1 MTCIAG
7 RLGVEWLSLEST
19 FGHPGGVVA
28 ELSESAEREARERAQ
43 FEVLVSRLAT
53 QLIAQAP
60 DAVESRVAEALSAV
74 GTFAQVD
81 RSFLYRTVENGAA
94 YELTAEY
101 AAAGLSLLRDVEVF
115 RRLPVQLLPVQVLEQ
130 LESGREVMLPQTRG
144 LFGGSLQ
151 EAVEAKPG
159 RGVLLLPIRTGDELF
174 GLVGLASNRSESQW
188 PAWQVDLVRI
198 LAEGF
203 LRAFDRAKLDAQRDA
218 LIAQER
224 KARAEAE
231 IANQLISNVVE
242 RSGDPFIAIDRD
254 HRVVYVNKQM
264 CEQWQKSAEQV
275 LGQRWQDH
283 AQPIVIAPIE
293 AAIEQSQREQRP
305 RVIEQYLPVT
315 RRWWD
320 VHIFPNSGGTSAL
333 FIDIT
338 NRRQAEGARDY
349 LVEELRRT
357 HDPDGIVGRG
367 MAPVLD
373 KVRMVGTSSASVL
386 ITGETGTGKEL
397 VARAIHNASPRKDH
411 MLVKVNCAAVSAGLV
426 ESELFGHEKG
436 AFTGAVARRMGRFE
450 VADGGTLFLDEVGE
464 LPLETQAKLLRVLQ
478 EGELERVGNSVPIH
492 VDVRVVAATNRDLQ
506 AEVEAGRFRS
516 DLLFRLN
523 VFPIHVPALR
533 ERREDI
539 PDLAD
544 AFLKREARKL
554 GRPPLSLSRA
564 AMQRLT
570 DYGWP
575 GNVRELQNVIARCC
589 IVAMGPEVTLDDLR
603 AFTGSDKP
611 ASRLGASTHAAPKTK
626 QLKDVE
632 REAMVD
638 ALEASNWVLEGARG
652 AAAKL
657 GLHPNT
663 LRARLKRLGLKRP
676 KVAP

>member
-1 MTCIAG
+1 VVTQ
-7 RLGVEWLSLEST
+7 LSQ
-19 FGHPGGVVA
+19 
-28 ELSESAEREARERAQ
+28 SAEREAQERAQ

-60 DAVESRVAEALSAV
+60 EAVEGRVAEALSAV
-74 GTFAQVD
+74 GAFAQVD
-81 RSFLYRTVENGAA
+81 RSFLYRRVADGAA
-94 YELTAEY
+94 YELMAEY
-101 AAAGLSLLRDVEVF
+101 AAKGLSLMRDVDVF
-115 RRLPVQLLPVQVLEQ
+115 RRLPVQLLPGHVLERLQ
-130 LESGREVMLPQTRG
+130 SGIEVMLPQTRG

-151 EAVEAKPG
+151 EAVEAGPG

-174 GLVGLASNRSESQW
+174 GLVGLASNRTPSQW

-203 LRAFDRAKLDAQRDA
+203 MRAFDRARLDAQRDA

-224 KARAEAE
+224 RARVEAE

-254 HRVVYVNKQM
+254 HRVVYLNRQM
-264 CEQWQKSAEQV
+264 CEQWQKTAGQV
-275 LGQRWQDH
+275 LGQRWQEH
-283 AQPIVIAPIE
+283 AQPIVVAPIE
-293 AAIEQSQREQRP
+293 AAIELARRDKRP
-305 RVIEQYLPVT
+305 QVIEQYLPIT

-320 VHIFPNSGGTSAL
+320 IHIFPNADGTSAL

-349 LVEELRRT
+349 LVEEIRQT
-357 HDPDGIVGRG
+357 SDPNGIVGQG
-367 MAPVLD
+367 MAAVLE
-373 KVRMVGTSSASVL
+373 KVRMVAPSSAAVL

-397 VARAIHNASPRKDH
+397 VARAIHNASPRKDR

-478 EGELERVGNSVPIH
+478 EGELERVGNSVPIK
-492 VDVRVVAATNRDLQ
+492 VDVRIVAATNRDLQ
-506 AEVEAGRFRS
+506 TEVEAGRFRS

-523 VFPIHVPALR
+523 VLPLCVPSLR
-533 ERREDI
+533 ERRGDI
-539 PDLAD
+539 PDLVD
-544 AFLKREARKL
+544 VFLRQEARKL
-554 GRPPLSLSRA
+554 GRPPLSLSPA
-564 AMQRLT
+564 AKQRLT
-570 DYGWP
+570 DYDWP

-589 IVAMGPEVTLDDLR
+589 IVATGPEVTLEDLR
-603 AFTGSDKP
+603 AFTGSDGPAPRARPP
-611 ASRLGASTHAAPKTK
+611 ASPKPK
-626 QLKDVE
+626 GRALKDVE
-632 REAMVD
+632 REAMVE

-676 KVAP
+676 GKVSP